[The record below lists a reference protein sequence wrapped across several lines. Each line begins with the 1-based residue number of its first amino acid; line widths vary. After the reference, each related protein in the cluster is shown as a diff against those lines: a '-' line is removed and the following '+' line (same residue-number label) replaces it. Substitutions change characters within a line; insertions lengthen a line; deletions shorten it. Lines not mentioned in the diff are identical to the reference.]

1 VGNGFWEGGVDEE
14 SGDGAC
20 PVFDIYREYTVRNP
34 IARIMISKTSSSQ
47 PLTGAVMETKKFMR
61 LTNSSHGF
69 SHLCAGAGAC
79 AA

>member
-47 PLTGAVMETKKFMR
+47 PLTGA
-61 LTNSSHGF
+61 G
-69 SHLCAGAGAC
+69 
-79 AA
+79 